1 MHVLYGR
8 TSLSKECTH
17 MRALFILSVSLSA
30 AVVFPYHLQG
40 QAYEYAACI
49 PQSNCAGGCFPG
61 SFDDASCPTSPHSR
75 CVLYSCTAGDT
86 KFQYCQQ
93 STNQNPGC
101 SLGNSLNVNC
111 TGCTRWLGSCTNL
124 DPSCKD
130 LPWCGSAGGN
140 SPFDINLI
148 KSCT

>member
-1 MHVLYGR
+1 
-8 TSLSKECTH
+8 

-101 SLGNSLNVNC
+101 SLGTSINVNC
-111 TGCTRWLGSCTNL
+111 SGCTQWLGSCTNL

-140 SPFDINLI
+140 SPFPLHIVI
-148 KSCT
+148 SCT